1 MTTET
6 AAEMLYDEYT
16 GTTGRFQTSTQK
28 DRWLAFT
35 AKVVAAAQPAPVG
48 VIDREAI
55 ARAINPRPWSEHFT
69 PFRCHGD
76 DRTTKQLIEEERDK
90 VRQTADAVL
99 AVLPGLTVA
108 QVKAEALREAAAIAT
123 YGDTQRWLNARAD
136 ELERE
141 DKR

>member
-16 GTTGRFQTSTQK
+16 GTTGRFHTSTQK

-35 AKVVAAAQPAPVG
+35 AKVIAAAQPAPAG
-48 VIDREAI
+48 VIDREKLDRKIKKLERKLERVTEDIRRHAG
-55 ARAINPRPWSEHFT
+55 RNL
-69 PFRCHGD
+69 PF
-76 DRTTKQLIEEERDK
+76 
-90 VRQTADAVL
+90 
-99 AVLPGLTVA
+99 
-108 QVKAEALREAAAIAT
+108 
-123 YGDTQRWLNARAD
+123 